1 MTTEPLAGTAGPDE
15 FPPRMPSYEETIPPF
30 RMEDR
35 AVTTASTVSN
45 LAERLAAELRG
56 RVVTPADDDYDALRH
71 VVEGSVDHR
80 PALIAR
86 VADAADVATVLR
98 FARESGLELA
108 VRSGGHSGAGHG
120 TTEGGIVLD
129 VRELD
134 AIEIDV
140 DGRTTWVGSG
150 ATAGAVTTALT
161 AHGLAVGF
169 GDTGSVGV
177 GGLTTGG
184 GIGYLVRKHGMTIDA
199 LRAAE
204 VVTADGSIRTV
215 DAETEPD
222 LFWAIRG
229 AGANVGVVTR
239 FQFALQRVPA
249 IVGGMMILP
258 ATPEAVAGFVAAA
271 DAAPEELSTIAN
283 VMPCPP
289 MPFVPKEL
297 HGTLVNMALMCYAGE
312 AGDAADAA
320 YAPFRALGPLADM
333 IKPGT
338 LPDMYFGEEGA
349 AEMPPMVVAMRQLFI
364 DRVDVPAATSIVEAL
379 AASDSPMRAVQLR
392 VLGGQMA
399 RVPAD
404 ATAFAHRSAPIMA
417 IVVALIEAPE
427 ARERREAW
435 VGGLV
440 SALDQGVPG
449 AYVNFVNDEGPE
461 RVHDAYPAATW
472 ERLAAVKATYD
483 PDNLFRRN
491 QNVPP
496 KA

>member
-1 MTTEPLAGTAGPDE
+1 M
-15 FPPRMPSYEETIPPF
+15 
-30 RMEDR
+30 
-35 AVTTASTVSN
+35 TTASTHSD

-56 RVVTPADDDYDALRH
+56 RVVTSADDDYDAIRR
-71 VVEGSVDHR
+71 VAEGSSDLR
-80 PALIAR
+80 PALVAR
-86 VADAADVATVLR
+86 VADAGDVATVLR
-98 FARESGLELA
+98 FAHDSGLELA

-129 VRELD
+129 VRELN
-134 AIEIDV
+134 AIEIDE
-140 DGRTTWVGSG
+140 GARTVWVGSG
-150 ATAGAVTTALT
+150 ATAGAVTAALT
-161 AHGLAVGF
+161 EHGLAVGF

-177 GGLTTGG
+177 GGITTGG

-204 VVTADGSIRTV
+204 VVTADGALHAV

-239 FQFALQRVPA
+239 FQFALVPVPA
-249 IVGGMMILP
+249 IVGGIMILP

-289 MPFVPKEL
+289 MPFVPEEL

-312 AGDAADAA
+312 GEAAEAA
-320 YAPFRALGPLADM
+320 YAPFRALGPLADLV
-333 IKPGT
+333 KPGT
-338 LPDMYFGEEGA
+338 LPDMYAGEEEG
-349 AEMPPMVVAMRQLFI
+349 AEMPPMVVTMRQQFI
-364 DRVDVPAATSIVEAL
+364 ERVDLDAATAIVDAL

-427 ARERREAW
+427 ARDRREAW
-435 VGGLV
+435 VGGLA
-440 SALDQGVPG
+440 SALNQGVPG
-449 AYVNFVNDEGPE
+449 AYVNFVNDEGAE
-461 RVHDAYPAATW
+461 RVHDAYPPATW
-472 ERLAAVKATYD
+472 DRLAAIKATYD